1 MIKESEYRSKVVETE
16 FSKPLVLT
24 EIDHEDFNNSTK
36 CWIYKKKNMKEVKRS
51 KRSWP
56 CH

>member
-24 EIDHEDFNNSTK
+24 EIDHEDFNNSIK

-51 KRSWP
+51 KRS
-56 CH
+56 